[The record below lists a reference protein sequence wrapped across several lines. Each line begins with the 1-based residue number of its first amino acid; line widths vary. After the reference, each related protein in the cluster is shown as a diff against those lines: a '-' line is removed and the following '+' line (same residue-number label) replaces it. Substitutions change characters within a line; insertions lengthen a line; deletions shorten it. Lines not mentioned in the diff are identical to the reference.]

1 MEVSS
6 LLVLCFNDRGPPYLS
21 RSGSANSTAKS
32 LNGSIQSDLSAVD
45 DFDGDNIN
53 VVVRVR
59 PLNER
64 EVKAGDEMAIQFPGD
79 GGIWVR
85 ARSIIES

>member
-1 MEVSS
+1 MQYLHFNNVSGLFHFS
-6 LLVLCFNDRGPPYLS
+6 
-21 RSGSANSTAKS
+21 SGSANSTSKS

-59 PLNER
+59 PLNEK
-64 EVKAGDEMAIQFPGD
+64 ELKAGDENAIQFPGD

-85 ARSIIES
+85 KLFQNEFKEQT

>member
-1 MEVSS
+1 M
-6 LLVLCFNDRGPPYLS
+6 
-21 RSGSANSTAKS
+21 
-32 LNGSIQSDLSAVD
+32 D

-85 ARSIIES
+85 KYLTPMPGLGGSVV

>member
-1 MEVSS
+1 
-6 LLVLCFNDRGPPYLS
+6 
-21 RSGSANSTAKS
+21 
-32 LNGSIQSDLSAVD
+32 VD

-64 EVKAGDEMAIQFPGD
+64 EQKAGDDMAIQFPGD
-79 GGIWVR
+79 GGIWVIHVFFTILVPLHSAER
-85 ARSIIES
+85 GQHGDTEHNKTQHNITRHNGAEHNTA